1 MAKGKSEGLS
11 YKELI
16 GALRRDGPQRLYM
29 LWGEEDY
36 LIAAF
41 TAELRRACL
50 PEGGTE
56 FDEKRIDGPSL
67 PLQALRDALDAMPF
81 LSERTFVELRG
92 VDINKCTDE
101 QYAKLLGD
109 VPDWCTVVITLP
121 AGGKPDGRLSLIKRI
136 KKDGCAV
143 EFAAQSESE
152 IFKWLQRRFAA
163 HGKRI
168 GQREMERLV
177 FLSGDL
183 MNRLIPEIDK
193 ISAYAK
199 GEEITLSDVEAVAH
213 HLPEADVFAMCDA
226 IAAGNTDRA
235 AALLAELLAG
245 DAEPIMLTAL
255 VGAQFRSLYAAK
267 LTEERRLG
275 SDYLREV
282 TGKTGYFA
290 TKLMQSARAYRLEE
304 LRQAVRLCAE
314 TDYKFKSNSN
324 LTPAENVEEL
334 LIRLAMNHHA
344 AY

>member
-1 MAKGKSEGLS
+1 MAKGKSEALN

-29 LWGEEDY
+29 FWGEEDY
-36 LIAAF
+36 LTAAF
-41 TAELRRACL
+41 VEELRRACL
-50 PEGGTE
+50 PEGGTD
-56 FDEKRIDGPSL
+56 FDEKRIDGPAL
-67 PLQALRDALDAMPF
+67 PLQELRDALDAMPF
-81 LSERTFVELRG
+81 LTERTFVELRG

-109 VPDWCTVVITLP
+109 VPEWCTVVITLP

-143 EFAAQSESE
+143 EFTAQPESE

-163 HGKRI
+163 QGKRI
-168 GQREMERLV
+168 GRPEMERLV

-193 ISAYAK
+193 ICAYAA
-199 GEEITLSDVEAVAH
+199 GEEITMKDIEAVAH

-226 IAAGNTDRA
+226 IAAGNTDKA
-235 AALLAELLAG
+235 ASLLAELLAG
-245 DAEPIMLTAL
+245 DAEPIMLNAL

-267 LTEERRLG
+267 LAAAQPR
-275 SDYLREV
+275 SADYLKEV
-282 TGKTGYFA
+282 TGKSGYFA
-290 TKLMQSARAYRLEE
+290 TKLLQSARGYSQEE
-304 LRQAVRLCAE
+304 LRRAVRLCAE

-324 LTPAENVEEL
+324 LTPAENMEEL
-334 LIRLAMNHHA
+334 LIRLAMNHHDA
-344 AY
+344 H